1 MFRKKKI
8 SVEFWRSLGSYC
20 FYLSRIL
27 YFFHFFFWHL
37 YWSIIALQ
45 WYVSFC
51 CITTESVIYIHISPH
66 PLPLVS
72 ASHPPYPTP
81 LGGHKAPTWS
91 PCAMRLL
98 LTSYFTF
105 GSVYMFMPLSDF
117 VPAYPSPSPCPQVHS
132 LHLCL
137 YSCPALRFFKTIFNF
152 FRFHICV
159 LAYGIC
165 FSLSDLLHSVWQ
177 TLGPSTS
184 LQLTQFCFFL
194 WLSSIPLYIC
204 ATSSLSIHLS
214 MDTKLASMSWLL

>member
-117 VPAYPSPSPCPQVHS
+117 VPAYPSPSQCPQ
-132 LHLCL
+132 
-137 YSCPALRFFKTIFNF
+137 
-152 FRFHICV
+152 
-159 LAYGIC
+159 
-165 FSLSDLLHSVWQ
+165 
-177 TLGPSTS
+177 
-184 LQLTQFCFFL
+184 
-194 WLSSIPLYIC
+194 SILYIFVFIPVLPLR
-204 ATSSLSIHLS
+204 SEPFILFFFFFNIFIGV
-214 MDTKLASMSWLL
+214 